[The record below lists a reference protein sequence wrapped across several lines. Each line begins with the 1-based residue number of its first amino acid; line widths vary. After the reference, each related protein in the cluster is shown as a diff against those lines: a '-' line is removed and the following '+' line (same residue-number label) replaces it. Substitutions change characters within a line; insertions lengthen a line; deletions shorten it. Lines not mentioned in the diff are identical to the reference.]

1 MKITDVREEL
11 QDYLH
16 EVNKT
21 NLPPWL
27 VEALDSWCRSVFMGV
42 TKFKYWDS
50 DKNKN
55 EVPVTV
61 DVLKELI
68 TPYKEF
74 NKFKVWLDKNFEK

>member
-16 EVNKT
+16 EANKT

-42 TKFKYWDS
+42 TKFKYWDG

-61 DVLKELI
+61 EVLKELI

-74 NKFKVWLDKNFEK
+74 NKFKVWLDKNYK

>member
-16 EVNKT
+16 EANKT

-27 VEALDSWCRSVFMGV
+27 IETLDSWCRSVFMGV
-42 TKFKYWDS
+42 TKFKYWDG

-61 DVLKELI
+61 EILRDLI
-68 TPYKEF
+68 APYKEF
-74 NKFKVWLDKNFEK
+74 NKFKVWLDKNYK

>member
-1 MKITDVREEL
+1 MKIADVREEL

-16 EVNKT
+16 EVKKS

-27 VEALDSWCRSVFMGV
+27 IEALDSWCRSVFMGV
-42 TKFKYWDS
+42 TKFKYWDG

-61 DVLKELI
+61 DVVRELI
-68 TPYKEF
+68 TPFKEF
-74 NKFKVWLDKNFEK
+74 NKFKVWLDKNYK